1 MVRLGRVGLVLV
13 VALIGGCGAPQVTLG
28 PDVPI
33 SLYGRNATPLEVW
46 LAVDP
51 ITGQLQSVGFGR
63 QVGVA
68 CWTGPSGSR
77 IVVLDHSPGTGPTNV
92 IREIAP
98 VHAEP
103 GAPRQE
109 VWVDVAAD
117 GNVSSGP
124 GVPPWWPEGSGGC

>member
-1 MVRLGRVGLVLV
+1 MRRCSLGAGLLA
-13 VALIGGCGAPQVTLG
+13 ALICGCGAPQVTLG

-51 ITGQLQSVGFGR
+51 ISGQLQSVGFGR
-63 QVGVA
+63 QTGVA

-77 IVVLDHSPGTGPTNV
+77 IVLLDHAPGPGPTNV

-98 VHAEP
+98 VSVQP
-103 GAPRQE
+103 GASRQE

-117 GNVSSGP
+117 GTVSSGA
-124 GVPPWWPEGSGGC
+124 GVPDWWVDGSGSC